1 MSVNL
6 RSDKQERDYQM
17 AKKTNRQSIR
27 KPPAILPRIVILLF
41 LLMMLLFMNLDSVS
55 HLLNYGSYEKVTA
68 KVVRPSTDD
77 FLLLIP
83 MAEIQYSYKDV
94 TYTEEQLFILQPL
107 FGLSREPGDTLSIYV
122 NTYAPNHCLIKVNF
136 FRNPVNWLL
145 LALIALC
152 ITDMIRRIKKK
163 QTYRTQKGGLD
174 T

>member
-68 KVVRPSTDD
+68 KVVRP
-77 FLLLIP
+77 
-83 MAEIQYSYKDV
+83 
-94 TYTEEQLFILQPL
+94 
-107 FGLSREPGDTLSIYV
+107 
-122 NTYAPNHCLIKVNF
+122 NHCLIKVNF